1 MKKVLNVCEG
11 ISGAATV
18 AVVVLTMLQAV
29 MRSFF
34 GKGLS
39 WTNEALFMSQI
50 MLVYLIIPVLFY
62 EKENICVDVFVNWL
76 PKKIHRIIWLLTEVI
91 SLVFCVIFFVS
102 ITLFLRQTWSNAT
115 AIMRIPNYIYYGSIW
130 LGMLLSNI
138 CIVISIIKSI
148 FEKKE
153 EQ

>member
-11 ISGAATV
+11 ISGVATI

-62 EKENICVDVFVNWL
+62 EKENICVDVFVNLL
-76 PKKIHRIIWLLTEVI
+76 PKKVHRIIWLLTEVI
-91 SLVFCVIFFVS
+91 SLVFCVIFFIS

-153 EQ
+153 ER

>member
-62 EKENICVDVFVNWL
+62 EKENICVDVFVNLL
-76 PKKIHRIIWLLTEVI
+76 PKKVRRIIWLLTEVI

-153 EQ
+153 ER

>member
-1 MKKVLNVCEG
+1 MKKVLNVCEA

-18 AVVVLTMLQAV
+18 AVVVLTMLQAI

-62 EKENICVDVFVNWL
+62 ERENICVDVFVDLL
-76 PKKIHRIIWLLTEVI
+76 PQKVHRAIWILTEGI
-91 SLVFCVIFFVS
+91 GLVFCIIFFVS
-102 ITLFLRQTWSNAT
+102 TTLFLRQTWSNAT
-115 AIMRIPNYIYYGSIW
+115 AIMCIPNYIYYGSIW

-148 FEKKE
+148 FEEKE
-153 EQ
+153 ER

>member
-76 PKKIHRIIWLLTEVI
+76 PKKVHRIIWLLTEVI